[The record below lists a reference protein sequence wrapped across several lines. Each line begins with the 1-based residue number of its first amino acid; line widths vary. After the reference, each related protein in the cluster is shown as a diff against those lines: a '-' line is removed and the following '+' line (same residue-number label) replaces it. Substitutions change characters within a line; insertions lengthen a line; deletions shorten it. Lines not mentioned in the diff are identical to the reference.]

1 MKRILHQ
8 SDLSSASRPAFKKAV
23 EMAKT
28 NRAALEVMHVMT
40 SVTPIYGGMYT
51 SPSIYAELAASATA
65 WVRKEM
71 NKLLKMA
78 RATGVK
84 TTFTIVE
91 GSPSDHIVRAARAR
105 RADLIVMG
113 THGRTGFSRLL
124 LGRLA
129 SRVIAVSPY
138 PVLTLRGT

>member
-1 MKRILHQ
+1 MKRILHP

-28 NRAALEVMHVMT
+28 NRAALEVLHVMASGT
-40 SVTPIYGGMYT
+40 CVYGGSHT
-51 SPSIYAELAASATA
+51 PKIYAELAASGMA
-65 WVRKEM
+65 WVRKEL
-71 NKLLKMA
+71 NKLLKVA

-84 TTFTIVE
+84 ATSTIVE
-91 GSPSDHIVRAARAR
+91 GSPSDRIVRAARAR

-124 LGRLA
+124 LGSVA
-129 SRVIAVSPY
+129 SRVIAASPC
-138 PVLTLRGT
+138 PVLTLRAK